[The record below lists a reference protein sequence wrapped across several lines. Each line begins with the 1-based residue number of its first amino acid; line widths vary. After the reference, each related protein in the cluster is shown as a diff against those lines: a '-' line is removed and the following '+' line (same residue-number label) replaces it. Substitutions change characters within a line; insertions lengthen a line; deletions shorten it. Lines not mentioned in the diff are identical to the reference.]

1 MLQRQNNFADIDS
14 YFVLGKMFPLIQ
26 MRKQLAAADIICKKA
41 KFSFNLG
48 LDNINIYFFFFI
60 YHRYSST
67 RYWAMKYSL
76 IKRLRA
82 GFGIQSCSLANEIYL
97 KYFLNI
103 FHRDLSSPLLWHFL
117 ISLV

>member
-48 LDNINIYFFFFI
+48 LDNILRNAFRENSAQCIYSREI
-60 YHRYSST
+60 IIIGSSNKKKKK
-67 RYWAMKYSL
+67 KYPIENSRRRF
-76 IKRLRA
+76 K
-82 GFGIQSCSLANEIYL
+82 E
-97 KYFLNI
+97 
-103 FHRDLSSPLLWHFL
+103 D
-117 ISLV
+117 

>member
-48 LDNINIYFFFFI
+48 LDNILRNAFRENSAQCIYSREI
-60 YHRYSST
+60 IIIGSSN
-67 RYWAMKYSL
+67 K
-76 IKRLRA
+76 KK
-82 GFGIQSCSLANEIYL
+82 E
-97 KYFLNI
+97 KK
-103 FHRDLSSPLLWHFL
+103 
-117 ISLV
+117 ISDRK